1 MKSIS
6 IKDIEF
12 NIEEKGYENF
22 WSNIKSW
29 EVKNLEFIKSNFSE
43 DQIFIDI
50 GSWIGPYTI
59 FAAKLGMKV
68 YSYEPDNIAYKILK
82 YNISLNKFKSN
93 KPSPSF
99 LESIINISEY
109 IFLSNRVI
117 GCSFILY
124 SFFLT

>member
-59 FAAKLGMKV
+59 FAV
-68 YSYEPDNIAYKILK
+68 RYE
-82 YNISLNKFKSN
+82 SL
-93 KPSPSF
+93 F
-99 LESIINISEY
+99 L
-109 IFLSNRVI
+109 
-117 GCSFILY
+117 
-124 SFFLT
+124 